1 MFRLQLYLN
10 GASQARKDEGNLKFD
25 VSETDGH
32 VFRVDERW
40 TSKRT
45 MFKCAALVPQQLQ
58 GVMGLRK

>member
-1 MFRLQLYLN
+1 MRGALQAL
-10 GASQARKDEGNLKFD
+10 KDEGNLKFE

-45 MFKCAALVPQQLQ
+45 MFKCVKLVPLK
-58 GVMGLRK
+58 GVLLGSLRYLLG